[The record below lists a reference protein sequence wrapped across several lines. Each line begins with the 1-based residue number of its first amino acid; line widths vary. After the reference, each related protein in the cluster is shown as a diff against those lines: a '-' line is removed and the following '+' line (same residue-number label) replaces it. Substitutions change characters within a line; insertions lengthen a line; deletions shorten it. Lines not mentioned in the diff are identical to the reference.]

1 MLRANP
7 TLKTKKS
14 GGNFLIVASKY
25 NSRYVDEMLRAA
37 KEVLKTGGAK
47 RIQVVRVPGAYEIPV
62 VAARAARTE
71 PGWSAIIC
79 LGVILRG
86 ETTHAQHIGE
96 AVSHALMQIQV
107 RQGIPVIHA
116 VLLLENEA
124 QAAARCLGHKHNR
137 GTEAAQTALEMAQVM
152 RRLR

>member
-1 MLRANP
+1 MNNKVWKAERIGSAGLEG
-7 TLKTKKS
+7 TLNKLAQ
-14 GGNFLIVASKY
+14 GGYEIFSVAPVPESTDTFLIVASKY

-37 KEVLKTGGAK
+37 KEVLKNSRAK

-96 AVSHALMQIQV
+96 AVSHALSASV
-107 RQGIPVIHA
+107 IPVVRSTLEEHA
-116 VLLLENEA
+116 SIDS
-124 QAAARCLGHKHNR
+124 
-137 GTEAAQTALEMAQVM
+137 MS
-152 RRLR
+152 